1 MFDATT
7 PASFVSPDA
16 PPPADPLLA
25 IGPSRRIGELMARLD
40 IPARPGAVAGQ
51 GSARAWMASRPDG
64 KAVLFVEA
72 DGPDDL
78 QAVLRLL
85 PHYRSK
91 SYVVFEGARV
101 VSSGLLPAVRNPLTV
116 QLRQ

>member
-1 MFDATT
+1 MSTGGAGVGNGVSREEGSRPHRGGKDRVEQRLQTAFPMVMFLDVLSCRNTQ
-7 PASFVSPDA
+7 
-16 PPPADPLLA
+16 PL
-25 IGPSRRIGELMARLD
+25 PSRRIGELMARLD

-85 PHYRSK
+85 PH
-91 SYVVFEGARV
+91 
-101 VSSGLLPAVRNPLTV
+101 
-116 QLRQ
+116 